1 MSTALTTAEKAAL
14 LHAIAQ
20 LDGKATQKKLR
31 RAAESALGAPEG
43 SLDAKKAAV
52 KELCEEQ
59 MKALEQ
65 QQPPKR
71 PKLQALKSFTGKAP
85 RKQLATKAARVLPP
99 ANILDDLDEALRNVE
114 QPGAFASCDHS
125 SGLPSIPLLR
135 VDGLDEPVALPL
147 PAAQAREL
155 VSIAQKAAFGRGE
168 DTVVDENVRKAWKIP
183 GARCRFDNAAWAPA
197 LSRLVERARQE
208 LGVVPRVRAELHD
221 LLVYEAGGFFAPHKD
236 SEKAP
241 GMFGTLVVT
250 LPSTHSGGALEVR
263 HDGDTVRFAS
273 GEGTLTEAGW
283 CAFYADCEHEI
294 RTVESGYRVALTYN
308 LLRGGEGP
316 APAPPSQKAAA
327 ASLRTFAAR
336 WTVGKDYGR
345 GVPAKLCKFLDHEY
359 TETSIQ
365 DGWSCLKGDD
375 AALAEALHES
385 GAFDIYLCV
394 AKYEEHGDAEC
405 REVYDRSTTFEGWVP
420 HDDANVPFDTSD
432 LTVEEREY
440 TDEDHFRC
448 IDPYEEEGGYPTG
461 NEGCP
466 YTKWY
471 RAAAFVFWPK
481 ARRVPVIGLSGAI
494 DLLGEALDGDASAHA
509 GYASPGAMAE
519 ACVALARRE
528 KPAGESLEDLVCCLA
543 RDGVDASVLI
553 NFVGDS
559 LTLAHL
565 GKDWRGGD
573 RFAGAMCAARDRFG
587 ADDASRLD
595 AAIGKAMQRG
605 ATSKDGALVAWLIL
619 GGFTKAPGASAAHVV
634 AAVGDVLVQSL
645 AVTFPLPDVQPR
657 PYSYGDQTT
666 YISEQKA
673 KLREAAAKAATAT
686 LSAALESLTAPHAP
700 LRLLAAT
707 ASAVC
712 ANAARF
718 DGISVVPAAV
728 APFLG
733 GREKRGAL
741 SPPAIAALESMAAAA
756 ITAEAT
762 DTMSAGRCE
771 ALLVTLAATGGAG
784 RRAALFDNQPWN
796 HVAKAASAILSD
808 ASRAPGVHGDASL
821 SRVLLAAMARGK
833 AVAPAPQSS
842 YGYGSYGYGSSGYGR
857 SPPSP
862 VLEVPRDALV
872 NAFLALRAVE
882 RRGALAEANAAQSA
896 LDELAAI
903 VARTAAFDPLRAV
916 VPAVEKLVA
925 ADSGLDAAG
934 RDSAALGALYSLGL
948 APLRAAARPPPPL
961 KDWKL
966 TVDLG
971 GSSNYRFKEAEDF
984 FADPLRDSTQFAG
997 RMATYN
1003 GELTLKL
1010 IELSRS
1016 KGFTVRRISSKAA
1029 RVNGR
1034 IEVTKTKRGQA
1045 PVEELR
1051 KRVATEKQRA
1061 KDVATLRTYE
1071 ALKPQLAAAVA
1082 PAAAAGDEPPKK
1094 KQRSKPPA
1102 DAEVICIE

>member
-1 MSTALTTAEKAAL
+1 MQTRANQLSSARSRKDLSALPSFWVNWTHTPHFCAAIRARAAARATLLLEMST
-14 LHAIAQ
+14 
-20 LDGKATQKKLR
+20 KK
-31 RAAESALGAPEG
+31 
-43 SLDAKKAAV
+43 
-52 KELCEEQ
+52 
-59 MKALEQ
+59 
-65 QQPPKR
+65 
-71 PKLQALKSFTGKAP
+71 PKLQAVKSFLGKAP
-85 RKQLATKAARVLPP
+85 RKQLATKAVRVQPP

-114 QPGAFASCDHS
+114 QPGAFASCDHFS
-125 SGLPSIPLLR
+125 DLPSIPLLR

-294 RTVESGYRVALTYN
+294 LRVESGYRVALTYN

-336 WTVGKDYGR
+336 WTAGKDYGR

-385 GAFDIYLCV
+385 GAFDVYLCV
-394 AKYEEHGDAEC
+394 AKHEEHGDAEC
-405 REVYDRSTTFEGWVP
+405 MEVHDCSTTFEGWVP
-420 HDDANVPFDTSD
+420 HEDANVPFECSD

-440 TDEDHFRC
+440 TDQDHFSG
-448 IDPYEEEGGYPTG
+448 IDPYEEDGGYPTG

-466 YTKWY
+466 YSKWY

-481 ARRVPVIGLSGAI
+481 ARRVPVIGLNGAI

-519 ACVALARRE
+519 ACVVDARRQS
-528 KPAGESLEDLVCCLA
+528 PTGESLEDLVCCLA

-559 LTLAHL
+559 LMLAYL
-565 GKDWRGGD
+565 GKHWEGGG
-573 RFAGAMCAARDRFG
+573 RFAGALSAARDRFG

-605 ATSKDGALVAWLIL
+605 ATSKDGARVAWLIL
-619 GGFTKAPGASAAHVV
+619 GGFTKAPGASAAQVV

-645 AVTFPLPDVQPR
+645 AVTFPLPDVKP
-657 PYSYGDQTT
+657 PSYSYGDVAAKTAT
-666 YISEQKA
+666 YIAEQKA
-673 KLREAAAKAATAT
+673 KLREVAAKAATAT
-686 LSAALESLTAPHAP
+686 LSAALEALTAPHAP
-700 LRLLAAT
+700 AALLAAT

-741 SPPAIAALESMAAAA
+741 SPPAIAALETMAAAA
-756 ITAEAT
+756 MTARAPT
-762 DTMSAGRCE
+762 RDTMSAGRCE

-784 RRAALFDNQPWN
+784 RRAALFDNQPWD
-796 HVAKAASAILSD
+796 HVAKASSAILSD

-821 SRVLLAAMARGK
+821 SRVLLAAIARGK

-842 YGYGSYGYGSSGYGR
+842 YGYRSSVFGSCGSSP
-857 SPPSP
+857 SSP

-882 RRGALAEANAAQSA
+882 RRCALAEANAAQSA

-916 VPAVEKLVA
+916 VPAVEKLMA

-961 KDWKL
+961 KDWKMSVKL
-966 TVDLG
+966 ATH
-971 GSSNYRFKEAEDF
+971 GSWKFREAEEF
-984 FADPLRDSTQFAG
+984 FADPLRDSTQFTG
-997 RMATYN
+997 VEATYN
-1003 GELTLKL
+1003 GALTLKL

-1016 KGFTVRRISSKAA
+1016 NGFTVRRISSKAA

-1045 PVEELR
+1045 PVAELR
-1051 KRVATEKQRA
+1051 KRRTTEKQRA

-1082 PAAAAGDEPPKK
+1082 PAAGAGDEPPKK